1 MKDWI
6 ELMDQKIK
14 DLTCLYD
21 RLDAMY
27 YLIHDKTPIV
37 SWGPEDERRKVTQ
50 ARRAK
55 VETEKGKLELI
66 DRMNFYKEMKKIN
79 WN

>member
-1 MKDWI
+1 MKNWV
-6 ELMDQKIK
+6 ELMDQRIT

-21 RLDAMY
+21 RLDKMY
-27 YLIHDKTPIV
+27 YLIHGKTPIV
-37 SWGPEDERRKVTQ
+37 SWHKNEIGKVNQ
-50 ARRAK
+50 ARKAR
-55 VETEKGKLELI
+55 VSTNKGQMELI